1 MKHYIQCVGCKTCY
15 RECHLQMDAIS
26 ITEDGVAVDL
36 DLCNRCGHCVAV
48 CPTGAM
54 VHPLSPAQEP
64 VEQSLSPE
72 QVLHYLR
79 SVRSVRH
86 YRQDLVP
93 KELLCQLLDAGRY
106 AATAK
111 NTQGVH
117 YHVVRGRDKV
127 QQVHD
132 LYFECARSMPADH
145 PEYPILIRPVN
156 NETQKGFDALFYGC
170 PQLIFAVCD
179 KDKPVD
185 TRSVQFSL
193 TYIALMA
200 SSLGLGV
207 CWAGQIQRFSAIESF
222 RSQLEPL
229 IGLPED
235 QRIYGCMMVGYP
247 DVTFRRLVARDPLQ
261 VSWWEDPGAP

>member
-1 MKHYIQCVGCKTCY
+1 MKHEIKCIGCKSCY
-15 RECHLQMDAIS
+15 RECHLQMDAI
-26 ITEDGVAVDL
+26 TPTTDGVVVDL
-36 DLCNRCGHCVAV
+36 DLCNRCGHCVSV

-54 VHPLSPAQEP
+54 VHPLSPAQEAVKAP
-64 VEQSLSPE
+64 LSPE
-72 QVLHYLR
+72 QALHFLR
-79 SVRSVRH
+79 SLRSTRH
-86 YRQDLVP
+86 YRQELVP

-106 AATAK
+106 PPTAK

-117 YHVVRGRDKV
+117 YHVVRGQAQV

-132 LYFECARSMPADH
+132 LYFEMARALPMDH
-145 PEYPILIRPVN
+145 PEFPILIRPVHN
-156 NETQKGFDALFYGC
+156 QEQKGFDALFYDC

-179 KDKPVD
+179 KNKPAD

-207 CWAGQIQRFSAIESF
+207 CWAGQVQRFCAIEDF
-222 RSQLEPL
+222 REQLSSL
-229 IGLPED
+229 IGLPKD

-261 VSWWEDPGAP
+261 VTWYEDPLVP